1 MMKKLIALVICAVM
15 VLSMIP
21 VVTLTA
27 SAAVEGDWDT
37 SRSPKDVD
45 NEEDY
50 TPAPGYRYTSEGFQT
65 ISPDYTGI
73 TPWMAIRRKD
83 ADNLQEGLHLEFRV
97 DEFAYK
103 GETGERDE
111 WISIALW
118 DRQMMAP
125 GDLNYGA
132 GWLCLIRGFGEGA
145 AAVQSFWTTPN
156 DEEGKGGDFAGGYTG
171 QVDTNPQVDDTGC
184 ELYTFDVT
192 YSGGAYEIQVNG
204 VTIAGMSTIND
215 RMNELSATGDFW
227 VSIIAQTAE
236 ASTPLSMT
244 ILDFNGSKPTG
255 DDSKEPEENVNVI
268 APIADPS
275 TIPANEPC
283 FLWDASATCH
293 SGKINGNMPVAAQG
307 DNSYHCM
314 PTQGDGVYIESKI
327 KGSVSYSA
335 DDFPVVAMLLRN
347 YWGGGG
353 QFWYSAGDVMSA
365 QDSCV
370 APWSLYDDSTCY
382 FGEDDE
388 YVLVMTDLTDM
399 WHDRINAVR
408 LAFGGLDVSDPEFGE
423 FDLVWFGCFRSVEEA
438 QAYAANSLGAQG
450 VVTNPPEETTE
461 EPTQGE
467 DTQAPAPVE
476 SETKVD
482 ETKAPDVTS
491 GEKDT
496 VVTDAQTTTAPADD
510 AKGCSSV
517 IGGAA
522 VVLLAAAAAGVAL
535 KKRH

>member
-1 MMKKLIALVICAVM
+1 MKKLIALVICAVM

-37 SRSPKDVD
+37 SRGPSDVD
-45 NEEDY
+45 NEDDY
-50 TPAPGYRYTSEGFQT
+50 TPAPGYHYTSEGFQT

-83 ADNLQEGLHLEFRV
+83 ADNLQDGLHLEFRV

-125 GDLNYGA
+125 GNIDNGS
-132 GWLCLIRGFGEGA
+132 GWLCLIRGLGEGS
-145 AAVQSFWTTPN
+145 AVVESFWTVAN
-156 DEEGKGGDFAGGYTG
+156 DENGKGGDFAGGFTG
-171 QVDTNPQVDDTGC
+171 RVDTNPQVDDNGC
-184 ELYTFDVT
+184 EIYTFDVT
-192 YSGGAYEIQVNG
+192 YSGGAYEIKVNG

-236 ASTPLSMT
+236 AATPLSMT

-293 SGKINGNMPVAAQG
+293 SGKISANMPVAAQG
-307 DNSYHCM
+307 DNSYRCFPSQSNGM
-314 PTQGDGVYIESKI
+314 YIEAKI

-335 DDFPVVAMLLRN
+335 DDFPVVAMLIRN
-347 YWGGGG
+347 YWGGDG
-353 QFWYSAGDVMSA
+353 QFWYAAGDVMSA

-370 APWSLYDDSTCY
+370 ARWSLGDACY

-388 YVLVMTDLTDM
+388 YVLVMTDLSYQ

-408 LAFGGLDVSDPEFGE
+408 LEFDGLDVSDPEFSE
-423 FDLVWFGCFRSVEEA
+423 FDLMWFGCFRSVEEA
-438 QAYAANSLGAQG
+438 QAFAASFLGQEVDTSA
-450 VVTNPPEETTE
+450 PDETDETGE
-461 EPTQGE
+461 DPTQGE

-476 SETKVD
+476 SETKAD
-482 ETKAPDVTS
+482 ETKAPEVTTA
-491 GEKDT
+491 EKDT
-496 VVTDAQTTTAPADD
+496 AVSEAETTTAPAEE